1 MSAEEVAK
9 AFTAHYFSTFDSNA
23 SGLAGLFVSLIYPVR
38 SVAGSC
44 RQYITLLF
52 HKAEAKLPNKE
63 IKQVSCDTISL
74 LFFIIIFHKIK
85 LKLLLRLATVP
96 PITS

>member
-23 SGLAGLFVSLIYPVR
+23 AGLAGLFVSLIYPVR

-44 RQYITLLF
+44 SATPRTF
-52 HKAEAKLPNKE
+52 
-63 IKQVSCDTISL
+63 ISQ
-74 LFFIIIFHKIK
+74 K
-85 LKLLLRLATVP
+85 LKPNFLTKTPCAFSLFRNYNVP
-96 PITS
+96 NNNKFSCVF

>member
-44 RQYITLLF
+44 RQYLALLF
-52 HKAEAKLPNKE
+52 HKAEAKLSNKDPLWTGSVCS
-63 IKQVSCDTISL
+63 IPT
-74 LFFIIIFHKIK
+74 
-85 LKLLLRLATVP
+85 
-96 PITS
+96 TSTP

>member
-38 SVAGSC
+38 SVAGSY
-44 RQYITLLF
+44 RQYLALLF
-52 HKAEAKLPNKE
+52 HKAEAKLPNKDPL
-63 IKQVSCDTISL
+63 CL
-74 LFFIIIFHKIK
+74 LAFPQ
-85 LKLLLRLATVP
+85 LQRTQQQ
-96 PITS
+96 